1 MSEQNSSAFPFG
13 ELTGGEGL
21 DIDAIFGGAPDGAAP
36 GDVNPFEAALAQ
48 NEASLVTAV
57 P

>member
-36 GDVNPFEAALAQ
+36 GRRRADFTPFH
-48 NEASLVTAV
+48 AV
-57 P
+57 PPSLTPP